1 MTLLKLK
8 PTSSREL
15 LRDSMIS
22 SNLMNVFDS
31 FFNEAAG
38 KFERN
43 VFFTPRTDI
52 IETANVYELHLSLP
66 GVRKEDIQIEMDGD
80 RLLISGERKL
90 HSERNEDKYH
100 LVESF
105 YGKFSKSF
113 TLPEHAQKEAIEA
126 TMVDGI
132 LTVKVPKNEA
142 KPAKTNISIK

>member
-52 IETANVYELHLSLP
+52 LETNTAYELQLSLP
-66 GVRKEDIQIEMDGD
+66 GVRKEDVQIEMDGD
-80 RLLISGERKL
+80 RLLIAGERKVNT
-90 HSERNEDKYH
+90 EGNEEKYH

-105 YGKFSKSF
+105 YGKFSRSF
-113 TLPEHAQKEAIEA
+113 VLPDQAQKEAIEA

-142 KPAKTNISIK
+142 KPSKTAISIK

>member
-1 MTLLKLK
+1 MTLIKLK

-31 FFNEAAG
+31 FFNETAG
-38 KFERN
+38 KFEHN

-52 IETANVYELHLSLP
+52 LESNAAYELHLSLP
-66 GVRKEDIQIEMDGD
+66 GVRKEDVQIEMDGD
-80 RLLISGERKL
+80 RLLIAGERKVNA
-90 HSERNEDKYH
+90 ERHEEKYH

-105 YGKFSKSF
+105 YGKFSRSF
-113 TLPEHAQKEAIEA
+113 VLPDHAQKEAIEA

-132 LTVKVPKNEA
+132 LNVKVPKNEA
-142 KPAKTNISIK
+142 KPSKTAISIK

>member
-52 IETANVYELHLSLP
+52 LETNTAYELQLSLP
-66 GVRKEDIQIEMDGD
+66 GVRKEDVQIEMDGD
-80 RLLISGERKL
+80 RLLIAGERKVNA
-90 HSERNEDKYH
+90 ERNEEKYH

-105 YGKFSKSF
+105 YGKFSRSF
-113 TLPEHAQKEAIEA
+113 VLPDQAQKEAIEA

-142 KPAKTNISIK
+142 KPSKTAISIK